1 MKLENMRET
10 SFPLSTLTDWADKAT
25 ESLKGKSIES
35 LSNSTYEGIQL
46 KPLYTKEDIDT
57 FSLSQ
62 YPGGTNFSRGIDARG
77 YTGKSWHVANKK
89 PYRNLEQLAEKLNIA
104 LTTGQTALAFDVK
117 AELFSDNDKLAKW
130 LGDVTSQG
138 PFSVDAKE
146 YLKPFL
152 AEVIGATKENKS
164 EVTGFI
170 AADFIATAAGKGN
183 FHEEDMNDWLE
194 AIKLADQE
202 LPNVKT
208 ILIDSSVYHNSG
220 ASAVQE
226 LGISIATGVF
236 YVQKLLDHGLSLDE
250 ILKKTIFHY
259 SIGSNF
265 FMETAKLRAARILW
279 DKAMEAYE
287 ANEESR
293 KMVISAETSQFTKT
307 VFDPYVNLLRAGNE
321 AFAAV
326 LGGVQYLS
334 VTALD
339 EVAGKTSSF
348 SERIARNTQLILK
361 SEAHLEKVTDPA
373 GGSWYVETLTH
384 ELAEKAWSFFLEID
398 EQGGILEVL
407 KSNWL
412 QNDLAKTRAKR
423 EEDLY
428 LRKQSMIG
436 TNVYA
441 NVTEQMDSID
451 VKSYSPS
458 SSSTMF
464 LPLENKRLAEP
475 YEFLRYRALEIERN
489 TGEKPAIGLIGL
501 GDLKKRKPRVDFM
514 TSFLASGGIEA
525 KKSEDIHDSQAAIQ
539 FIKETGLKHYCL
551 CGDNYQYEE
560 QGLNLVKE
568 LAVKLPELQLSLAGL
583 PDEVTRTALSQAGI
597 KQYYHVKSNNYE
609 ALSNLLNEM
618 GVPAR

>member
-1 MKLENMRET
+1 MKLENMRGT

-35 LSNSTYEGIQL
+35 LSNSTYEDIQL
-46 KPLYTKEDIDT
+46 KPLYTREDIET
-57 FSLSQ
+57 LSLSQ

-77 YTGKSWHVANKK
+77 YTGKSWHVSNKI
-89 PYRNLEQLAEKLNIA
+89 PYHTLAQLGEKLNVA
-104 LTTGQTALAFDVK
+104 LAAGQTALAFDVK
-117 AELFSDNDKLAKW
+117 AELFSDRDKLAKW
-130 LGDVTSQG
+130 LDDVSLLG

-152 AEVIGATKENKS
+152 EEVIGAGREDKRQMS
-164 EVTGFI
+164 GFI
-170 AADFIATAAGKGN
+170 AADLIAVATEKGE
-183 FHEEDMNDWLE
+183 FHEEAMVDWLD

-208 ILIDSSVYHNSG
+208 ILIDSSVYHNNG
-220 ASAVQE
+220 ANAVQE
-226 LGISIATGVF
+226 LGIAIATGVF
-236 YVQKLLDHGLSLDE
+236 YVQKLLDYGLSLNDV
-250 ILKKTIFHY
+250 LKKTIFHY

-279 DKAMEAYE
+279 DKAMEAYG
-287 ANEESR
+287 ASEESR
-293 KMVISAETSQFTKT
+293 KMVISAETSKFTKT

-334 VTALD
+334 VTSLD

-373 GGSWYVETLTH
+373 GGSWYVETLTY
-384 ELAEKAWSFFLEID
+384 ELAEKAWNFFLEID
-398 EQGGILEVL
+398 ELEGILEVI

-412 QNDLAKTRAKR
+412 QTNLAKTRAKR
-423 EEDLY
+423 DKDIY

-441 NVTEQMDSID
+441 SVNEQMDPIEAE
-451 VKSYSPS
+451 SPS
-458 SSSTMF
+458 PSSTMF
-464 LPLENKRLAEP
+464 LPLESKRLAEP
-475 YEFLRYRALEIERN
+475 YERLRYRALEIGRN
-489 TGEKPAIGLIGL
+489 TGDKPAVGLICL
-501 GDLKKRKPRVDFM
+501 GELKKHKPRVDFM

-525 KKSEDIHDSQAAIQ
+525 KKSEGVNDLQAAIE
-539 FIKETGLKHYCL
+539 FIEETGLKHYCL
-551 CGDNYQYEE
+551 CGDNHQYEE
-560 QGLNLVKE
+560 QGSNLIKGLV
-568 LAVKLPELQLSLAGL
+568 AKLPQLQLSLAGL
-583 PDEVTRTALSQAGI
+583 PDEALRTALSQAGI
-597 KQYYHVKSNNYE
+597 QHYYHVKSDNYE
-609 ALSNLLNEM
+609 ALFNLLNEM